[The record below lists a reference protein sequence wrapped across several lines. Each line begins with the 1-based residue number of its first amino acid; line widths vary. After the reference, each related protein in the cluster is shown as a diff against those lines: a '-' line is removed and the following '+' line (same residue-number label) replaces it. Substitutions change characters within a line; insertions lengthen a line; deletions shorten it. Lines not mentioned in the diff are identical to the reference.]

1 VAPLPEHEGV
11 APVQAVLHA
20 PHVAACDRSVSQPSA
35 ASPLQSP
42 HPGAHAEAA
51 KAHAPPP
58 HDVAPLTCGR
68 PVQLVPQAPQ
78 LAVSLCSS
86 THAPLQSVYPVL
98 HVNSHA
104 PAVHAAC
111 AWATAVA
118 HALPHAPQLLAL
130 LVVLTHVVPQSVGVA
145 AGHPDAHA

>member
-1 VAPLPEHEGV
+1 MGVPPLHDIE
-11 APVQAVLHA
+11 QL
-20 PHVAACDRSVSQPSA
+20 PHVATFERSVSQPSA
-35 ASPLQSP
+35 ALPLQLP
-42 HPGAHAEAA
+42 HPAAHADTA
-51 KAHAPPP
+51 KVHEPAP
-58 HDVAPLTCGR
+58 HVAVPLTCGR
-68 PVQLVPQAPQ
+68 PLQLAPHSPQ
-78 LAVSLCSS
+78 LFAFVCSS

-98 HVNSHA
+98 HVNPHA